1 MHNNGTGNEGEARK
15 IVRMGWLVDSMV
27 RRLVDLSMSIRWSA
41 LNFDDVYAEFV
52 FNINANMPKEARKWK
67 RKTKRMGKDKMCG
80 YTKSIQF
87 SI

>member
-1 MHNNGTGNEGEARK
+1 MRERRERSFEW
-15 IVRMGWLVDSMV
+15 VGWLVDSMV